1 LSKLQVEQK
10 RGESIFKERLMLRR
24 PETLVFIAAVLL
36 HYAAFSMGAEDA
48 APPGCRLTADDPL
61 RAEVDR
67 MMKQGAEF
75 EHQQRLA
82 LEEKV
87 TLLARTRGW
96 SKRDEHEYLVAVLS
110 DGVRETWDPT
120 LAVAAAF
127 MRVCEQSAGN
137 QRAEAVLLFRELY
150 VLEERQWQS
159 MHQRVDK
166 EIASPG
172 QEPKN

>member
-1 LSKLQVEQK
+1 
-10 RGESIFKERLMLRR
+10 MLRR
-24 PETLVFIAAVLL
+24 AGGLAFIAAALL
-36 HYAAFSMGAEDA
+36 QYAALSIGAEEI

-67 MMKQGAEF
+67 MMKQGEEF
-75 EHQQRLA
+75 EQQQKLA

-87 TLLARTRGW
+87 NLLARTRGW
-96 SKRDEHEYLVAVLS
+96 TKRDEHEYLVAVMR
-110 DGVRETWDPT
+110 DGAQETWDPT
-120 LAVAAAF
+120 LVVAAAF

-137 QRAEAVLLFRELY
+137 QRAEAVRLFRELY
-150 VLEERQWQS
+150 VLEEKQWQS

-166 EIASPG
+166 EIASAG

>member
-1 LSKLQVEQK
+1 
-10 RGESIFKERLMLRR
+10 MLRR
-24 PETLVFIAAVLL
+24 PGTFAFIAAALL
-36 HYAAFSMGAEDA
+36 QYAAFSIGAEDIS
-48 APPGCRLTADDPL
+48 PSGCRLAADDPL

-67 MMKQGAEF
+67 MMKQGEEF
-75 EHQQRLA
+75 EQQQKLA

-87 TLLARTRGW
+87 GLLARARGW
-96 SKRDEHEYLVAVLS
+96 SKRAEHEYLVAVMR

-120 LAVAAAF
+120 LAVAGAF

-137 QRAEAVLLFRELY
+137 QRAEAVRLFRELY
-150 VLEERQWQS
+150 VLDEKQWQS

-166 EIASPG
+166 EIASAG

>member
-1 LSKLQVEQK
+1 
-10 RGESIFKERLMLRR
+10 MLRR
-24 PETLVFIAAVLL
+24 PGTLVFIAAVLL
-36 HYAAFSMGAEDA
+36 CYAALSIGAEEITH
-48 APPGCRLTADDPL
+48 PGCRLAADDPL

-67 MMKQGAEF
+67 MMKQGQEF
-75 EHQQRLA
+75 EQQQRLA
-82 LEEKV
+82 LEEKAN
-87 TLLARTRGW
+87 LLARARGW
-96 SKRDEHEYLVAVLS
+96 NKRDEHEYLVAVLR

-137 QRAEAVLLFRELY
+137 QRAEAVRLFREFY
-150 VLEERQWQS
+150 VLEEKQWQS

-166 EIASPG
+166 EITSAE